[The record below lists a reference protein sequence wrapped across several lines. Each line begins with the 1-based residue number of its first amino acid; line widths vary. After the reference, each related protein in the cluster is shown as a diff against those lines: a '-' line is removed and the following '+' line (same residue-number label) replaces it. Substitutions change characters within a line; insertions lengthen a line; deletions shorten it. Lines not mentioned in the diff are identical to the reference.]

1 MALTREQSLS
11 KYGTEAYTA
20 WDEPGAQADWGAKNP
35 SLNVL
40 QKQPNPA
47 QLTSGNQTVQANK
60 PSFTPIKGFTNLQNQ
75 YAKEASETPDYMAM
89 YQDLAQKQGLTDVNK
104 LITDIDNTVSDIEDK
119 IAKVEP
125 NINKEVGN
133 YLITEGQRGRMVT
146 AGEEPLRTQYADIL
160 RSRSKLSAE
169 ATAKANLVNTLMD
182 YAKESRVGR
191 IEYLKSLIDIEAS
204 NKTKAAGDL
213 STYLGGKEPKPTTAP
228 KGEDQKADALLKGVT
243 IDDSGNINQ
252 PTKTSTQ
259 KFDKYGNLILGGG
272 IKIETKPKTKPMSTS
287 TMPNRLL
294 NLSA

>member
-20 WDEPGAQADWGAKNP
+20 WDEPGAAADWGAKNP
-35 SLNVL
+35 NLNVL

-60 PSFTPIKGFTNLQNQ
+60 PFTPIKGFTTLQNQ
-75 YAKEASETPDYMAM
+75 YAEEMSKTPDYMSM

-133 YLITEGQRGRMVT
+133 YLINEAQRGRMVT

-169 ATAKANLVNTLMD
+169 ASSKADLVNTLMN
-182 YAKESRVGR
+182 YAKESRTNK
-191 IEYLKSLIDIEAS
+191 IDYLKSLIEIEAG
-204 NKTKAAGDL
+204 NKTSSAGNI
-213 STYLGGKEPKPTTAP
+213 TNYLGTEPKPTTKP
-228 KGEDQKADALLKGVT
+228 TGEDQKADAILKGVT
-243 IDDSGNINQ
+243 IDDSGNIKTQ
-252 PTKTSTQ
+252 PTTTQ
-259 KFDKYGNLILGGG
+259 KFDKSGNLILGGG
-272 IKIETKPKTKPMSTS
+272 IKLTPTQNSNNVLSTS
-287 TMPNRLL
+287 SKFNRLSS
-294 NLSA
+294 NLA